1 MWIDA
6 ASGAITTHYEL
17 VYQLDIEPVLGL
29 FDTGVLPS
37 MVGERY
43 VCDQWSKVV
52 VVGVVVVWWITRSLA
67 RGKEVRSKQDVIS
80 MAWQYRGD
88 IGVGNVDEPMGG
100 NSNRWTG

>member
-52 VVGVVVVWWITRSLA
+52 VDDSYCLVDNEIARSGQRGAIEARRNLNGLA
-67 RGKEVRSKQDVIS
+67 V
-80 MAWQYRGD
+80 
-88 IGVGNVDEPMGG
+88 
-100 NSNRWTG
+100 